1 MQRSVFLM
9 GFLALY
15 LLAVQPAVGSSP
27 EIVGEVSGVELCP
40 QFACGAAIF
49 TGTCDCTV
57 NGRHTVGFFWVAV
70 QHDPLPESFASSL
83 IFAGKWN
90 LSTLRGKFSGNVLGG
105 NIFNK
110 NDNSF
115 TITATLRLEKGGTG
129 DVVVTG
135 LLDHKEFPPTFEGE
149 LGQSEFQGAV
159 LK

>member
-49 TGTCDCTV
+49 TGTCDCSV
-57 NGRHTVGFFWVAV
+57 DDRHTVGFFWVAV
-70 QHDPLPESFASSL
+70 QHDPLPQPFHSSS
-83 IFAGKWN
+83 IFGGNWA
-90 LSTLRGKFSGNVLGG
+90 LTTLRGKFSGNVLGG

-110 NDNSF
+110 NDKSF

-135 LLDHKEFPPTFEGE
+135 LLDHQEFPPTFEGE

>member
-1 MQRSVFLM
+1 M
-9 GFLALY
+9 
-15 LLAVQPAVGSSP
+15 
-27 EIVGEVSGVELCP
+27 
-40 QFACGAAIF
+40 
-49 TGTCDCTV
+49 
-57 NGRHTVGFFWVAV
+57 GFFWVAV
-70 QHDPLPESFASSL
+70 QHDPLPEAFASSL

-90 LSTLRGKFSGNVLGG
+90 LSTLWGKFSGNVLGG
-105 NIFNK
+105 NSFNK

-135 LLDHKEFPPTFEGE
+135 LLDHKEFPPIFEGE